1 MLAWLLRC
9 SVAARDGWQAMK
21 GSFLGEGNQKRKKEE
36 SGVEVAQNKEGFFF
50 YKQYSRAFMFL
61 EKTNQVGAA
70 AMRRWGASRESA

>member
-36 SGVEVAQNKEGFFF
+36 SGVEVSQNKEIF
-50 YKQYSRAFMFL
+50 YEQYSRALMFL

-70 AMRRWGASRESA
+70 AMRRWGASRERA